1 MYLFDNCGIMKLS
14 KGANLM
20 TQVKFRS
27 ILSGDK
33 VITDVEV
40 STKTETFHEQLT
52 TQGNGRYFGNDLYY
66 VALREIL
73 EYCIENEYTNLMLMF
88 PINRVRDIITC
99 KFGYSSLTDLEKE
112 EFKVIHKLIDR
123 LRAIAH
129 KKNERIYV
137 DWMKWVN

>member
-1 MYLFDNCGIMKLS
+1 MYLFDNYGIMKLS

-33 VITDVEV
+33 VITDIEV

-52 TQGNGRYFGNDLYY
+52 TEGNGRYFGNDLYY

-73 EYCIENEYTNLMLMF
+73 EYCVENEYTNLMLMF

>member
-1 MYLFDNCGIMKLS
+1 MYLFDNYGIMKLS

-33 VITDVEV
+33 VITDIEV

-52 TQGNGRYFGNDLYY
+52 TEGNGRYFGNDLYY

-73 EYCIENEYTNLMLMF
+73 EYCIENEYTNIMLMF

-129 KKNERIYV
+129 KKNERTYV

>member
-1 MYLFDNCGIMKLS
+1 
-14 KGANLM
+14 M

-33 VITDVEV
+33 VITDIEV

-52 TQGNGRYFGNDLYY
+52 TTIDERHRGNDLYY
-66 VALREIL
+66 LALREIL
-73 EYCIENEYTNLMLMF
+73 EYCIQNEYTNIMLMF

-112 EFKVIHKLIDR
+112 EFRVIHKLIDR

-137 DWMKWVN
+137 DWMKWIG

>member
-1 MYLFDNCGIMKLS
+1 
-14 KGANLM
+14 M

-66 VALREIL
+66 LALCEIL

>member
-1 MYLFDNCGIMKLS
+1 
-14 KGANLM
+14 M

-33 VITDVEV
+33 VITDIEV
-40 STKTETFHEQLT
+40 STKTETFHQQLT
-52 TQGNGRYFGNDLYY
+52 TQGNDRYVGNDLYY

-73 EYCIENEYTNLMLMF
+73 EYCIQNEYANIMLMF

-99 KFGYSSLTDLEKE
+99 KFGYANLTNLEKE
-112 EFKVIHKLIDR
+112 EFKAIHKLIDR

-137 DWMKWVN
+137 DWMKWIG

>member
-1 MYLFDNCGIMKLS
+1 
-14 KGANLM
+14 M

-27 ILSGDK
+27 ILSDDK
-33 VITDVEV
+33 VITDIEV

-52 TQGNGRYFGNDLYY
+52 TEGNGRYFGNDLYY

-73 EYCIENEYTNLMLMF
+73 EYCVENEYTNLMLMF

-99 KFGYSSLTDLEKE
+99 KFGYSNLTDLEKE

-137 DWMKWVN
+137 DWMKWIG

>member
-1 MYLFDNCGIMKLS
+1 MYLFDNYGIMKLS
-14 KGANLM
+14 KGANVM

-27 ILSGDK
+27 ILSSGK
-33 VITDVEV
+33 VITDIEV

-52 TQGNGRYFGNDLYY
+52 TASDDRHHGNDLYY
-66 VALREIL
+66 IALREIL
-73 EYCIENEYTNLMLMF
+73 EYCIENEYTNIMLMF

>member
-1 MYLFDNCGIMKLS
+1 
-14 KGANLM
+14 M

-33 VITDVEV
+33 VITDIEV

-52 TQGNGRYFGNDLYY
+52 TQGNVRYFGNDLYY

-73 EYCIENEYTNLMLMF
+73 EYCITNEYTNIMLMF

-129 KKNERIYV
+129 KQNERIYV